1 MPDSLHRLTAWLR
14 RLVSSVGAWFVGDE
28 PAQPA
33 QKSTAVPSVRAP
45 GAVDVAS
52 QPWQASA
59 QANGFTTPPPDRQS
73 PIAPARQLTGGA
85 FTGAP
90 DITPQLTT
98 CNPQAATPFTPRSLA
113 AHISRPLSS
122 RVDSQF
128 DSQFDSRPEARSG
141 FPAGFTP
148 PNAPLTGQGNLGAPS
163 APPYQTSGPNDDTLP
178 PRASGLA
185 GIPNPPEMTDGSA
198 LPSLSDLD
206 APTLP
211 SLNLP
216 ARSGSAETTPGAQ
229 SAQPTQSGQV
239 SPDGN
244 DLVLSHPPFTQAAH
258 DDAATHADDEAE
270 DGGDDA
276 APDDPLAA
284 DDALARAL
292 AGRAEPLSD
301 FDAPDGSPVTRRRMI
316 FLRYLVRRR
325 VYNEGFAPGEAPPQ
339 YHHSLGLDDDGSD
352 DTLPDV

>member
-1 MPDSLHRLTAWLR
+1 MPDSLHRLTAWFR
-14 RLVSSVGAWFVGDE
+14 RLFSSVGAWLRGDE
-28 PAQPA
+28 PAHLAQQP
-33 QKSTAVPSVRAP
+33 TAAPSAP
-45 GAVDVAS
+45 ARDTQDAAS

-85 FTGAP
+85 FTDAP
-90 DITPQLTT
+90 DIAPQLTT
-98 CNPQAATPFTPRSLA
+98 FNPQAATPFTPRSLA
-113 AHISRPLSS
+113 AHISRPLASHG
-122 RVDSQF
+122 DP
-128 DSQFDSRPEARSG
+128 QFDSRPEGRPSY
-141 FPAGFTP
+141 PAGFTP
-148 PNAPLTGQGNLGAPS
+148 PNQPLIGQGNLGISPT
-163 APPYQTSGPNDDTLP
+163 PPYQASGPNDDTLP
-178 PRASGLA
+178 PRAPGLP
-185 GIPNPPEMTDGSA
+185 GIPTLPGTTDGPD

-216 ARSGSAETTPGAQ
+216 ARSGAAEAPGAPP
-229 SAQPTQSGQV
+229 AQGTP
-239 SPDGN
+239 PAADGS
-244 DLVLSHPPFTQAAH
+244 DLALSHTPTSQAAH
-258 DDAATHADDEAE
+258 ADADDEAD

-284 DDALARAL
+284 EDALARAL
-292 AGRAEPLSD
+292 AGRADALSA
-301 FDAPDGSPVTRRRMI
+301 FDSSDGSPVTRRRMV

-352 DTLPDV
+352 DTLPDA